1 MHIDGSQVNCTLP
14 PNASGTTS
22 NLGFAYIPAGQTD
35 LGASEHTPRDGHAA
49 PPRRSR
55 TAIRR
60 AAIARAHADKTANK
74 PGNDGRP
81 ARSGHARRHSGDD
94 RATTTRAAG
103 TKSDATARTADPDQ
117 ADTAT
122 STAARPTTGV
132 PQRPPRRVSQ
142 RPSRRRHGW
151 LPRPA
156 TPRIA
161 AELLTAALHL
171 FDPTDTATTAAAGGT
186 TACTAPT
193 SQTGET
199 PPVDLD
205 AANLTAGH
213 LARIHNAARMANT
226 ATSRRGQLAAW
237 RTVLDLPDDFHTAKE
252 QLDHYATQLADE
264 ITTARQDLITAANH
278 LNRTQTA
285 PGSWSIPVPPD
296 ATRGTWAGRD
306 HWITCAINACD
317 TARAHHRLQAST
329 STTTALIHARADY
342 LDLAG
347 HNGTAAT
354 ATIVARAIER
364 HGATITPATGAR
376 YLRTITTILADAGL
390 LIIHIRGRH
399 LKKIERFAA
408 TTHHGQV
415 QKAAGNVVDATL
427 PNHLRPTSPAPA
439 TRPAWAHGLTDRLA
453 ARNNR
458 EHNTPRTSSTTTTTA
473 TPADTAGAPDSGH
486 TATPAA
492 TSRNGKSSTYTCG
505 YGLSCSLGS
514 HGVAQPRARAREHTE
529 IQESEALWGPGGAPT
544 ATPHQA
550 HTPSATAHTGHTGNH
565 TCPETT
571 TPRPKAPSLRAWRIA
586 DDLTRVVNGCGAANG
601 PYARLVGP
609 EKNQASLT
617 HLARLIDTHTP
628 CWATTRD
635 VMRAIAHAA
644 TSQTTGHIALGL
656 PRHRAELPHNPTAWL
671 TSVFTRLDFTNPEQ
685 LPTWTRTADA
695 FGTTWNG
702 TRHHW
707 TPIG

>member
-1 MHIDGSQVNCTLP
+1 MRIDGSQVNCTLP

-22 NLGFAYIPAGQTD
+22 NLGFAYIPAVQTD

-81 ARSGHARRHSGDD
+81 ARSGHARRHSRDD

-122 STAARPTTGV
+122 STSARPTTGV
-132 PQRPPRRVSQ
+132 PQRPTRRVSQ

-199 PPVDLD
+199 TPVDLD

-285 PGSWSIPVPPD
+285 PGSWSLPIDPD
-296 ATRGTWAGRD
+296 TPRGTWAGRD
-306 HWITCAINACD
+306 HWITCATAACN
-317 TARAHHRLQAST
+317 TARTHKRLQASAA
-329 STTTALIHARADY
+329 TTEALIRARADY
-342 LDLAG
+342 LDPAG
-347 HNGTAAT
+347 HNGTAAA
-354 ATIVARAIER
+354 ATIVTRAIER

-376 YLRTITTILADAGL
+376 YLRAITTILATAGL
-390 LIIHIRGRH
+390 LIIHARGRH
-399 LKKIERFAA
+399 LDTVERFAA
-408 TTHHGQV
+408 HAWHGHV

-453 ARNNR
+453 TRDNHDHTAPKPP
-458 EHNTPRTSSTTTTTA
+458 ETGTPEN
-473 TPADTAGAPDSGH
+473 TPADPTGDPNHGH
-486 TATPAA
+486 TTTPAA

-514 HGVAQPRARAREHTE
+514 HRVAHPRARAREHH
-529 IQESEALWGPGGAPT
+529 PT
-544 ATPHQA
+544 P
-550 HTPSATAHTGHTGNH
+550 TGHTEPDHRATRGDL
-565 TCPETT
+565 
-571 TPRPKAPSLRAWRIA
+571 TPASGGAQTQQNAPAKAPKTAPSLRAWRIA
-586 DDLTRVVNGCGAANG
+586 DDLTRVVDGCGAANG

-656 PRHRAELPHNPTAWL
+656 PRHRAELPHNPTGWL

-685 LPTWTRTADA
+685 FPTWSRTADA
-695 FGTTWNG
+695 FGVTWNG
-702 TRHHW
+702 ARHHW

>member
-1 MHIDGSQVNCTLP
+1 M
-14 PNASGTTS
+14 
-22 NLGFAYIPAGQTD
+22 
-35 LGASEHTPRDGHAA
+35 
-49 PPRRSR
+49 
-55 TAIRR
+55 
-60 AAIARAHADKTANK
+60 
-74 PGNDGRP
+74 
-81 ARSGHARRHSGDD
+81 
-94 RATTTRAAG
+94 
-103 TKSDATARTADPDQ
+103 
-117 ADTAT
+117 
-122 STAARPTTGV
+122 
-132 PQRPPRRVSQ
+132 
-142 RPSRRRHGW
+142 
-151 LPRPA
+151 
-156 TPRIA
+156 
-161 AELLTAALHL
+161 HL

-285 PGSWSIPVPPD
+285 PGSWSLPIDPD
-296 ATRGTWAGRD
+296 TPRGTWAGRD
-306 HWITCAINACD
+306 HWITCATAACN
-317 TARAHHRLQAST
+317 TARTHKHLQASAA
-329 STTTALIHARADY
+329 TTEALIRARADY
-342 LDLAG
+342 LDPAG

-354 ATIVARAIER
+354 ATIVTRAIER

-376 YLRTITTILADAGL
+376 YLRAITTILATAGL
-390 LIIHIRGRH
+390 LIIHARGRH
-399 LKKIERFAA
+399 LHTVERFAA
-408 TTHHGQV
+408 HAWHGHV

-453 ARNNR
+453 TRDNHDHTAPKPP
-458 EHNTPRTSSTTTTTA
+458 ETGTPTD
-473 TPADTAGAPDSGH
+473 PAIAPDSGH
-486 TATPAA
+486 TTTPAA

-514 HGVAQPRARAREHTE
+514 HRVAHARARAREHH
-529 IQESEALWGPGGAPT
+529 L
-544 ATPHQA
+544 TP
-550 HTPSATAHTGHTGNH
+550 TGHTEPDHRATRGDL
-565 TCPETT
+565 
-571 TPRPKAPSLRAWRIA
+571 TPASGGAQTQQNAPAKAPKTAPSLRAWRIA

-609 EKNQASLT
+609 EKNQARLP

-656 PRHRAELPHNPTAWL
+656 PRHRAELPHNPTGWL

-695 FGTTWNG
+695 FGVTWNG